1 MTKTSILHNEIQKE
15 TETSLLGFWIYMMTD
30 CIVFATLFAV
40 FIVLRNNT
48 SGGKSGADLF
58 SLPFVLTE
66 TIILLTSSFTSG
78 LAMLAAQRSRLKDT
92 LIWLLATG
100 VLGAA
105 FLSLELNEFSKFD
118 HSGSSW
124 RTSGFLSS
132 YFTLVG
138 THGLHIT
145 IGLLWLLAIIGYL
158 FKKGLNEVIVRR
170 LTMFSIFWHFLDVVW
185 IFIFTVVYLLGVN

>member
-92 LIWLLATG
+92 LVWLLATG

-118 HSGSSW
+118 RSGSSW